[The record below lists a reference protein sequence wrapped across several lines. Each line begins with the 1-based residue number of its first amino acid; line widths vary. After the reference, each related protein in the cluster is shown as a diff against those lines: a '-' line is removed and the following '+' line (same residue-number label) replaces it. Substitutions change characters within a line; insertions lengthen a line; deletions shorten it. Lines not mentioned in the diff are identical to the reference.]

1 MFKYLKLHW
10 LMAKPISL
18 YLNGEQWL
26 VLQGILQIAIYKYEA
41 KIAAWAY
48 PNDRTMRRRLGQD
61 VVALLRKIRKS
72 RALTDP
78 VQQDSAHMVTSLSFS
93 HRVFDQYKPR
103 DAVFP
108 KLRITVGD
116 RRDS

>member
-10 LMAKPISL
+10 LMAKPINV

-26 VLQGILQIAIYKYEA
+26 VLQGILQIAIYKCEA

-48 PNDRTMRRRLGQD
+48 PDDRTMRRRLGQD

-72 RALTDP
+72 ESSRILCCEI
-78 VQQDSAHMVTSLSFS
+78 
-93 HRVFDQYKPR
+93 
-103 DAVFP
+103 
-108 KLRITVGD
+108 LRTW
-116 RRDS
+116 